1 MAQPSRQFTQTE
13 QPGRQKQ
20 AMSESRAVMLPRRRI
35 TKGEKIL
42 WTSTL
47 IVIFVVAIIIISRQ
61 AQIYS
66 VSISATHA
74 QSAVNTIQ
82 QSNGELNEQIQ
93 KLQQPGRIMKIAKE
107 HGLSLNINNVKLVDK

>member
-20 AMSESRAVMLPRRRI
+20 VMSESHAGVLPRRRI

-42 WTSTL
+42 WTVT
-47 IVIFVVAIIIISRQ
+47 IVAIFIFAIIIISRQ

-66 VSISATHA
+66 VSISVAHT
-74 QSAVNTIQ
+74 QSTVDTMQ
-82 QSNGELNEQIQ
+82 QDNGELNEQVQ
-93 KLQQPGRIMKIAKE
+93 KLQQPERILKIAKE
-107 HGLSLNINNVKLVDK
+107 HGLHLNINNVKLVDK